1 MNKSAPV
8 LISGAGVAGLT
19 AAIWLGRA
27 GFRPIIV
34 EQAQDIRADGY
45 IVSLSHRS
53 YLFAQKLG
61 LLSELRRR
69 GAGVKASSY
78 HRAGGGALLELDYG
92 RLFSGVD
99 VVQIMRDDL
108 QDILYSKARDLAE
121 FRFGTSINSIEHG
134 EVQAQVTFTDGTH
147 EAFEVVIGAD
157 GLHSAVRRS
166 SFDRQAVEHHYLGL
180 CSAAYDLPNIFA
192 LEHKFETHMERDRY
206 VVVFTTPKHRL
217 ATVFVWATT
226 MREAPPSVERHT
238 TLLEAYANT
247 QPFIR
252 QILDYCPPDGMF
264 YMDPLIQVRM
274 QNWYQGQ
281 SVLVGDAAHC
291 MTLIS
296 GQGATMAFTGAS
308 VLAQKLVDYSPPR
321 AFLAYQNEVA
331 PIVLDVQ
338 DRTRE
343 IARWY
348 VPRSAGRQIV
358 RDLAMWL
365 LPATFFERHFKN
377 KYSRA

>member
-27 GFRPIIV
+27 GFRPIVI

-53 YLFAQKLG
+53 YRFAQKLG
-61 LLSELRRR
+61 LLSELRAR
-69 GAGVKASSY
+69 GAGVRASSY
-78 HRAGGGALLELDYG
+78 HRAGNGALLELDYE
-92 RLFSGVD
+92 RLFSGVE

-108 QDILYSKARDLAE
+108 QDILYSKARELAE
-121 FRFGTSINSIEHG
+121 FRFGTSINAIKHG
-134 EVQAQVTFTDGTH
+134 EEQAQVALSDGSH
-147 EAFEVVIGAD
+147 ETFEVVIGAD
-157 GLHSAVRRS
+157 GLHSAVRS
-166 SFDRQAVEHHYLGL
+166 ASFNNQAVEHHYLGL
-180 CSAAYDLPNIFA
+180 CSAAYDLPNILA

-206 VVVFTTPKHRL
+206 VVVFTTPKKRL
-217 ATVFVWATT
+217 ATVFVWSTT
-226 MREAPPSVERHT
+226 MREAPSSGERHT
-238 TLLEAYANT
+238 TLLEAYVDT
-247 QPFIR
+247 PPFVR
-252 QILDYCPPDGMF
+252 QILNHCPTDGMF

-274 QNWYQGQ
+274 RNWYQGQ

-296 GQGATMAFTGAS
+296 GQGATMAFTGAC
-308 VLAQKLVDYSPPR
+308 VLAEKLVDYSPAN
-321 AFLAYQNEVA
+321 AFLAYQNELA
-331 PIVLDVQ
+331 PIVSDVQ
-338 DRTRE
+338 DRTRT

-348 VPRSAGRQIV
+348 VPRSSGRQIV
-358 RDLAMWL
+358 RDLAMRL
-365 LPATFFERHFKN
+365 LPAAFFEKHFRN